1 MRQRVRSH
9 GAKSTID
16 NNHLRLVTLVLPSA
30 NNCAKDLGSINIA
43 KTLPQSLGPVIAA
56 FVMSAFHSYTLLI
69 FSQQW
74 QAICAR
80 RVFAAPGHV
89 IPLG

>member
-1 MRQRVRSH
+1 MDI
-9 GAKSTID
+9 A
-16 NNHLRLVTLVLPSA
+16 LVTLVLPSA
-30 NNCAKDLGSINIA
+30 NNRAKDLRSINIA

-89 IPLG
+89 ILLG

>member
-1 MRQRVRSH
+1 MDV
-9 GAKSTID
+9 A
-16 NNHLRLVTLVLPSA
+16 LVTLVLPSA
-30 NNCAKDLGSINIA
+30 NNRAKDLGSINIA

-69 FSQQW
+69 YFQQW

-80 RVFAAPGHV
+80 SVFAASGHV